1 MNINKHSDF
10 QFAYHIES
18 NTGIGGFKINKSLF
32 ETIRLKNELEVQKMI
47 DRGQSKTELFYN
59 YGEDIRTLRLVDNI
73 VQDLDKILY
82 QEEQEKLEEQE
93 QRKLEQ
99 EEDSDSS
106 REEKKNSQ
114 YKRLKKQQ
122 QMAKRIVS
130 TEQQR
135 KQLKIQENLYK
146 LSQKRFKQRDE
157 FLKIIRKQKTPKKIY
172 F

>member
-1 MNINKHSDF
+1 
-10 QFAYHIES
+10 
-18 NTGIGGFKINKSLF
+18 
-32 ETIRLKNELEVQKMI
+32 MI